1 MNKDKI
7 INDNEIKLKLLDEE
21 IKRNYEILA
30 EKDKEIK
37 DKDALL
43 YSYKSANKVL
53 SQMLDEKNAEIE
65 QLKEEKEHLYFI
77 ANAGT
82 HM

>member
-1 MNKDKI
+1 MQRYIGYDLEE
-7 INDNEIKLKLLDEE
+7 NDNGAYYLVEE
-21 IKRNYEILA
+21 VDKVIT